1 MFWIGKRAELEI
13 LKLREIEYFIVEL
26 LISFMTFVSIHQV
39 VDVEFIFFGNNT
51 SFSKL
56 FEFDQ
61 LLAKLMQQKIV
72 VLNQF

>member
-1 MFWIGKRAELEI
+1 MFWIRKRAELEI
-13 LKLREIEYFIVEL
+13 LKLREIEYFVVEL

-39 VDVEFIFFGNNT
+39 VDVKFIFFGNNA

-61 LLAKLMQQKIV
+61 LLAKLMQQKVV